1 MEDNFLNT
9 EELERMLS
17 PQCEFHASEEL
28 KDKVMNEA
36 RAVSRPRRLRLI
48 PWLAAACVAGI
59 LVIFLTPP
67 KDSGTATSENVASA
81 TSGNVTAATT
91 ESSTT
96 ATSESTVADIGQNG
110 QQGSVKPK
118 TSENPKKEKLIAVV
132 PAGRKHDV
140 TRRTQKKHRQTG
152 SVKATAIHGARITET
167 FAIAADTLF
176 TTGSPD
182 EEQWMTVIS
191 ETDLPITCPE
201 NFNDTPEDI
210 EQKKRLQRLAYINKM
225 NLEIEIASHRLQQ
238 IAQIN

>member
-67 KDSGTATSENVASA
+67 KDSGTATSENV
-81 TSGNVTAATT
+81 TAATT
-91 ESSTT
+91 ENVAAATTENVAATTSKSST
-96 ATSESTVADIGQNG
+96 SADIGQNG

-118 TSENPKKEKLIAVV
+118 TAENPQKEKY
-132 PAGRKHDV
+132 
-140 TRRTQKKHRQTG
+140 
-152 SVKATAIHGARITET
+152 
-167 FAIAADTLF
+167 IAAA
-176 TTGSPD
+176 PA
-182 EEQWMTVIS
+182 
-191 ETDLPITCPE
+191 
-201 NFNDTPEDI
+201 
-210 EQKKRLQRLAYINKM
+210 KRKRMADGQDRK
-225 NLEIEIASHRLQQ
+225 SVV
-238 IAQIN
+238 

>member
-36 RAVSRPRRLRLI
+36 RAMSRPRRLRLI

-59 LVIFLTPP
+59 LVIFLTPA
-67 KDSGTATSENVASA
+67 KDSGTA

-91 ESSTT
+91 ESSTA
-96 ATSESTVADIGQNG
+96 ATSGNVTAETSENTSADIGQNG

-118 TSENPKKEKLIAVV
+118 TAENPQKEKYIAAA
-132 PAGRKHDV
+132 PAKRKRMADEHAP
-140 TRRTQKKHRQTG
+140 KECRQTA
-152 SVKATAIHGARITET
+152 ATRDSLDDGQWA
-167 FAIAADTLF
+167 TL
-176 TTGSPD
+176 
-182 EEQWMTVIS
+182 IS

-201 NFNDTPEDI
+201 NAKYTPEEI
-210 EQKKRLQRLAYINKM
+210 EQLKRQARQAYLNWIR
-225 NLEIEIASHRLQQ
+225 LEIEIASHNLQQ
-238 IAQIN
+238 TANAN